1 MVAQTCGCYQH
12 IVNLTDLK
20 GLKDLQAHNMLEK
33 MASTHQSTC
42 ALLRY
47 ATQGEHVVLDL
58 IQANS

>member
-1 MVAQTCGCYQH
+1 
-12 IVNLTDLK
+12 
-20 GLKDLQAHNMLEK
+20 MLDK
-33 MASTHQSTC
+33 MASGHQSAG